1 MFGFVVCVVVVLL
14 KKSILER
21 IICVVD
27 AAKVRVIWLSFV
39 IIVMKQKFYVHEL

>member
-21 IICVVD
+21 IIFVVD
-27 AAKVRVIWLSFV
+27 AIGIIWLIFV
-39 IIVMKQKFYVHEL
+39 IIVMKQKFFVREVL